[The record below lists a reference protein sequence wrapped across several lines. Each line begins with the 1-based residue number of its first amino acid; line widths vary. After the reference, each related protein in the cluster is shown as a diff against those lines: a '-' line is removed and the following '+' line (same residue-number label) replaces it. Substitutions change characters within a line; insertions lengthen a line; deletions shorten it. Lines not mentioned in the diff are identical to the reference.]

1 MELLVT
7 LAGCVALLLWGIR
20 MVRTGVTRSFLAPM
34 RKAIAA
40 GTRNRISA
48 FFAGLG
54 VTAILQSSTATG
66 LILSSFV
73 GRGLVTLTAA
83 IAVMLG
89 ADVGTSLAA
98 FLFSLRI
105 TWLSPLLLMLGVFGF
120 LASRSDKRRNLARIA
135 IGLGL
140 SLLALRLIGEASSGL
155 RQSQTLATLISVAEG
170 QPFVAALLGGL
181 VTWLAHS
188 SLSIVILVMSLAA
201 SGVVSLPLAIAL
213 VIGANV
219 GGSFAPF
226 IDQMG
231 AEPAARR
238 VLLANL
244 MMRATVAGIMLLGL
258 VPLLSQLMLRTVPA
272 PGTDVLAF
280 HASFNLTVAL
290 LFLPLV
296 GPVAWLARWLL
307 PERALPVDRGQ
318 PRYLDPAVIDS
329 PSEAIACATRETLA
343 LGDLVAEMLSLSMEV
358 FQRDDAQLLRQV
370 ERIDNDVDTLYEAI
384 KLYLVKISSSG
395 LSEEES
401 RRYVELLTFVTNL
414 EHVGDIIDK
423 NLMELAAKKIR
434 NRYAFSKEGLA
445 ELKAFHE
452 RVLQNL
458 RLSFN
463 VLTVHDIALA
473 RRLLAE
479 KSIVRDIERTA
490 SESHFDRLRAGRPE
504 SIETSSIHLDVIR
517 DLKRINS
524 HLTSVAYPI
533 LESHGELLGSRLKDR
548 EDAAASD
555 AASRA
560 LSSAGGP
567 VP

>member
-66 LILSSFV
+66 LILCSFV

>member
-66 LILSSFV
+66 LILCSFV

-504 SIETSSIHLDVIR
+504 SIETSGIHLDVIR